1 MYSILL
7 EIQINFFYVR
17 LQASNGVLVTDGAG
31 KIRRTFADVDLQ
43 LDSQSDL
50 VQFRLNGAKGILLKV
65 DDLDDEDFA
74 RQRRE
79 KMILLRPSN
88 LKFTTS
94 SYEFG
99 CVRQSLHQGNFN
111 QALGVVQ

>member
-65 DDLDDEDFA
+65 DLDDEDFA

>member
-1 MYSILL
+1 M
-7 EIQINFFYVR
+7 
-17 LQASNGVLVTDGAG
+17 QALNGVLVTDGAG
-31 KIRRTFADVDLQ
+31 KIRRTFADVNLQ

-65 DDLDDEDFA
+65 DDLDDEDFGK
-74 RQRRE
+74 QRRE

-88 LKFTTS
+88 IKFSTS

-99 CVRQSLHQGNFN
+99 CVRQSLHQGNVN
-111 QALGVVQ
+111 QVLWVVH